1 MVTNLCITDFTVS
14 TKLKNSICSS
24 FFKVILFE
32 NFNVFKL
39 YKKDVHFNIIDLV
52 LIQRIYPEG
61 WYRFTPNIK
70 IDLLRLPSFTT
81 FEIFFY
87 LAKSCFGPKWIGP
100 KWNGPKWI
108 DPKRIGSKWIGQTQG
123 KKLRD
128 FQIIGMLHDL
138 SACLPCSKF

>member
-1 MVTNLCITDFTVS
+1 MVTNLSITDFPVS

-70 IDLLRLPSFTT
+70 IDLVRLPSFTT
-81 FEIFFY
+81 FEIFFIWPNNDLVQNGLVQNEMDQNELIQSESVPNE
-87 LAKSCFGPKWIGP
+87 LAKL
-100 KWNGPKWI
+100 
-108 DPKRIGSKWIGQTQG
+108 RV
-123 KKLRD
+123 KK
-128 FQIIGMLHDL
+128 
-138 SACLPCSKF
+138 

>member
-70 IDLLRLPSFTT
+70 IDLVRLPSFTT
-81 FEIFFY
+81 FEIFFIWPNNDLVQNGLVQNEMDQNELIQSESVPNE
-87 LAKSCFGPKWIGP
+87 LAKL
-100 KWNGPKWI
+100 
-108 DPKRIGSKWIGQTQG
+108 RV
-123 KKLRD
+123 KK
-128 FQIIGMLHDL
+128 
-138 SACLPCSKF
+138 